1 MNIPSARKFH
11 KKMKFFC
18 VRIFHLTNIPHIIE
32 KQVDDEGENK
42 FPSPEKRWGF
52 CIVAA
57 SEFHSPPQD
66 FNKVKVT
73 PAITGR
79 VFVRHGR

>member
-32 KQVDDEGENK
+32 KQEDNEGENK

-52 CIVAA
+52 WYRGG
-57 SEFHSPPQD
+57 
-66 FNKVKVT
+66 K
-73 PAITGR
+73 
-79 VFVRHGR
+79 